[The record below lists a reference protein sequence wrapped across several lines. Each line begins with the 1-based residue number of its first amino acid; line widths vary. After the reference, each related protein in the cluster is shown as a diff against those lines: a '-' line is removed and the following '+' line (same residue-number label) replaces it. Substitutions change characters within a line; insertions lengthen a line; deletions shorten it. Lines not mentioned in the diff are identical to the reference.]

1 MGRKDWLGVK
11 LKGATMQHAIQQ
23 DACSCG
29 VFVMQVFFLNFYMDI
44 YFHHNVT
51 SHTYLQQFL
60 FKIGKEIVRMFP
72 EVPSQVYISHFM
84 TKPRHVFLGCTEEI
98 LTASGD

>member
-1 MGRKDWLGVK
+1 
-11 LKGATMQHAIQQ
+11 MQHAIQQ

-72 EVPSQVYISHFM
+72 EVPSQVYISTSQKNM
-84 TKPRHVFLGCTEEI
+84 ARLRHKMAEEI